1 MVFGLAAPAAAD
13 YEAGVTAYRQGD
25 YALALREWRPLAE
38 AGEAGA
44 QAGLAN
50 MYRAGLGVAQ
60 DSGEAL
66 KWYQKAVGQGHTLAQ
81 YNLGLIFA
89 NGRLVAKDLGEA
101 LRWYREA
108 AN

>member
-1 MVFGLAAPAAAD
+1 MRKIFRLALFAVVFGLAAPAAAD

-66 KWYQKAVGQGHTLAQ
+66 KWY
-81 YNLGLIFA
+81 
-89 NGRLVAKDLGEA
+89 
-101 LRWYREA
+101 
-108 AN
+108 